1 MLQKNLETLVREI
14 LSDTYVSLGMDGFSL
29 TENVREQSASIA
41 AVLINKRDG
50 ATRSVEG
57 RGVGM
62 VDALFTGLTLSLSSE
77 YPSLEHIHFVDFKI
91 TSDFDH
97 HDNGSRSDASLMVC
111 LAVENSSGRRFEFAH
126 TSRSITASCAGAVI
140 ECVEHFVNAE
150 LAVLRVLD
158 WIADAKG
165 RRRQDLVD
173 KYTQRLADLV
183 KNSSYSESIER
194 SRTHADIG
202 ATPYRDA

>member
-1 MLQKNLETLVREI
+1 MVEYIDPLCGGRHLIKGRSGGSLRVVRMLQKNLETLVREI

-97 HDNGSRSDASLMVC
+97 HDNGSRSDASLKVC
-111 LAVENSSGRRFEFAH
+111 
-126 TSRSITASCAGAVI
+126 
-140 ECVEHFVNAE
+140 
-150 LAVLRVLD
+150 
-158 WIADAKG
+158 AK
-165 RRRQDLVD
+165 
-173 KYTQRLADLV
+173 
-183 KNSSYSESIER
+183 SYKSTKEYIN
-194 SRTHADIG
+194 
-202 ATPYRDA
+202 TP